1 MLQTIVYLFCFLVQK
16 KLLKSLSHYQ
26 IISLNMRFTKYWNQ
40 LKWLREILQ
49 TLGDWDWMIVKYRE
63 KRSYEQLKLY
73 FLLLTLVS
81 RETWN
86 DKDSLHDHMKM
97 AFLSKYST
105 ISLWGKR
112 SRKKIPWSTKN
123 IKKDEMSHFYKQV
136 EQFFWNLGFHLPPSN
151 TPEWQALVASCPE
164 FYS

>member
-1 MLQTIVYLFCFLVQK
+1 
-16 KLLKSLSHYQ
+16 
-26 IISLNMRFTKYWNQ
+26 MRFTKKWNT
-40 LKWLREILQ
+40 LLWLRESLER
-49 TLGDWDWMIVKYRE
+49 LPDGEWMIQKYRE
-63 KRSYEQLKLY
+63 KKSYEQLKLY

-86 DKDSLHDHMKM
+86 SKDDLHDHMKM

-123 IKKDEMSHFYKQV
+123 LKKDEMSYFYKQV
-136 EQFFWNLGFHLPPSN
+136 EQFFWNLWYSLPPPN
-151 TPEWQALVASCPE
+151 TPEWNALVASCSE